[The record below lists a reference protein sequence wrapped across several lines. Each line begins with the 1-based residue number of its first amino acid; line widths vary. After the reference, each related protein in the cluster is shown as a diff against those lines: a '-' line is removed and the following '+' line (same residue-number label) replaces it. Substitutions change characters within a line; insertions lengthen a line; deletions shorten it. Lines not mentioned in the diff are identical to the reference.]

1 MNNHEKF
8 KGRVIYGDTDSI
20 FFHLPGAR
28 LEDCFEIGKRLALE
42 ITKLFPYPM
51 EMKFEKVYE
60 SLVLVSKKRYY
71 GKSYEAPNT
80 EPKYEG
86 KGLECVRR
94 DGIE

>member
-1 MNNHEKF
+1 
-8 KGRVIYGDTDSI
+8 
-20 FFHLPGAR
+20 
-28 LEDCFEIGKRLALE
+28 
-42 ITKLFPYPM
+42 M